1 MSDTIATDL
10 VTAANE
16 IGQLLRRD
24 GDVAEQ
30 EWRITRPPRDALAE
44 DGFLRLLTAPLLKD
58 VPARA
63 TPAYVPLPS
72 SATTAGVAER
82 VPVSLGQR
90 QLRPRRRDARLSVIG
105 VDRVRVVDASIMP
118 ALLCAN
124 PNLTGI
130 MLAEHTAD
138 RR

>member
-1 MSDTIATDL
+1 M
-10 VTAANE
+10 
-16 IGQLLRRD
+16 
-24 GDVAEQ
+24 
-30 EWRITRPPRDALAE
+30 
-44 DGFLRLLTAPLLKD
+44 
-58 VPARA
+58 
-63 TPAYVPLPS
+63 TPDC
-72 SATTAGVAER
+72 R
-82 VPVSLGQR
+82 
-90 QLRPRRRDARLSVIG
+90 VIG